1 VAVSFVPTRQ
11 DIAFWRGDGLVFTC
25 TITSEGVAVDV
36 STYDIWCTGK
46 RNLSEADVD
55 AVFQVTKTAGDIV
68 VSGAGNNIA
77 TITVPASDTVA
88 LTAPLSLFY
97 DVQIKAP
104 AGQPI
109 TVAWGQLT
117 IGQDVTRA
125 IV

>member
-1 VAVSFVPTRQ
+1 MAVNFIPNRA
-11 DIAFWRGDGLVFTC
+11 DIPFWRGDGLVFDVTV
-25 TITSEGVAVDV
+25 TSEGAAVDL

-46 RNLSEADVD
+46 RALSESDAD

-68 VSGAGNNIA
+68 ISGAGNNVA
-77 TITVPASDTVA
+77 TITVPASDTVG
-88 LTAPLSLFY
+88 LTVPLTLYY

-109 TVAWGQLT
+109 TVAWGQLA

>member
-1 VAVSFVPTRQ
+1 MAVSFVPNRT
-11 DIAFWRGDGLVFTC
+11 DISFWRGDGLVFDC
-25 TITSEGVAVDV
+25 TITSEGAAVDLT
-36 STYDIWCTGK
+36 TYDIWCTGK
-46 RNLSEADVD
+46 RNLSESDAD

-68 VSGAGNNIA
+68 ISGAGNNVA
-77 TITVPASDTVA
+77 TITVPASDTVG
-88 LTAPLSLFY
+88 LTVPLTLFY

-109 TVAWGQLT
+109 TVAWGQLA

>member
-1 VAVSFVPTRQ
+1 MAVNFIPNRA
-11 DIAFWRGDGLVFTC
+11 DIPFWRGDGLVFDVTV
-25 TITSEGVAVDV
+25 TSEGAAVDLT
-36 STYDIWCTGK
+36 TYDIWCTGK
-46 RNLSEADVD
+46 RNLSESDAD

-68 VSGAGNNIA
+68 ISGAGNNVA
-77 TITVPASDTVA
+77 TITVPASDTVG
-88 LTAPLSLFY
+88 LTVPLTLYY

-109 TVAWGQLT
+109 TVAWGQLA